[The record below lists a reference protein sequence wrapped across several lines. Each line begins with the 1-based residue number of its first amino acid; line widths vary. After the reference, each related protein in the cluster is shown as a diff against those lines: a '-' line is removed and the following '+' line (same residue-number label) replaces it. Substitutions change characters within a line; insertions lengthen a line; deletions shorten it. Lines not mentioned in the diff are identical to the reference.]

1 MSKLHDDL
9 INEVEAN
16 ENVEEGIDSLLKGIA
31 DRIEG
36 CNGNKVKLSD
46 LCTILREDT
55 TKVSDAVLAN
65 TPVAKVNKTRS
76 TGYDA
81 PSTVFD
87 KPREN
92 VRQGMVDSNDDHR
105 DQQFPENE
113 NTEAERERIRQEQTA
128 KDRGQAVVVNAPMP
142 NAPEEHRVPA

>member
-9 INEVEAN
+9 INEVEPC
-16 ENVEEGIDSLLKGIA
+16 ENYHEAIDSLMLGIA

-55 TKVSDAVLAN
+55 KKVSDAVLAN
-65 TPVAKVNKTRS
+65 TDLPAAKTR
-76 TGYDA
+76 TTAYDA
-81 PSTVFD
+81 PSPAFD

-92 VRQGMVDSNDDHR
+92 VRQGMVDSADDHR
-105 DQQFPENE
+105 SQQFPETDR
-113 NTEAERERIRQEQTA
+113 TEAERERIEREQTA
-128 KDRGQAVVVNAPMP
+128 RNRGQAVVVNEDMA
-142 NAPEEHRVPA
+142 V